1 MAHRF
6 SEITFTPSVEE
17 AQKQF
22 GSYEQMQRVR
32 KRMPDFN
39 RFTERESNF
48 IALRDS
54 FYLASISES
63 GWPYIQHRGGEKG
76 FLKVLSSDR
85 LAFANLSGNAQY
97 QSIGNLQQNEK
108 VSLFLTD
115 YPNRRRLKILGRATT
130 YVAHSAPEQ
139 LQALSHSTNPKHKI
153 EAIIEIHLDAFDWN
167 CPQHLTPR
175 FTLDEL
181 LDHGIIHTGENA

>member
-6 SEITFTPSVEE
+6 SEITFTPSVEN
-17 AQKQF
+17 AQQQF
-22 GSYEQMQRVR
+22 GSFDKVQRVR
-32 KRMPDFN
+32 ERMPDFDL
-39 RFTERESNF
+39 FTDRERTF
-48 IALRDS
+48 INQRDS
-54 FYLASISES
+54 FYIASISES

-76 FLKVLSSDR
+76 FLKVLSPNR

-97 QSIGNLQQNEK
+97 QSIGNLKQNDK

-130 YVAHSAPEQ
+130 YAANALPEALQSLAHS
-139 LQALSHSTNPKHKI
+139 SDPKHKI
-153 EAIIEIHLDAFDWN
+153 EAIIDIHLDAFDWN

-181 LDHGIIHTGENA
+181 LDHGIIHSGENA